1 MQYTS
6 LGPFLK
12 VLIEKIGEKLENP
25 HVFFFFLKSFVHDSH
40 SQVLFCVCVCV
51 CVCVCM

>member
-12 VLIEKIGEKLENP
+12 VLIEKIGRNLKIP
-25 HVFFFFLKSFVHDSH
+25 MYFFSLKNFVHDFLNSE
-40 SQVLFCVCVCV
+40 LPLEA
-51 CVCVCM
+51 